1 MSKRIYE
8 LASEL
13 DINSS
18 KLMDELKEMKVS
30 VKNHF
35 ASLDDK
41 TEAALKER
49 LKTPSKPEMM
59 SKDKKSDSK
68 PKVEEKPREEAPA
81 PKPAGNKHL
90 KTEPKADAFTKQA
103 EEGIRVM
110 EGSTVSEIANI
121 FSKNPTEIIKT
132 LMNMGE
138 MATINQPV
146 SREAIEILADEFGL
160 KIHIV
165 TLEEE
170 MEEEEPL
177 QVDVKDLKP
186 RPPVVTVM
194 GHVDHGK
201 TLLLDAI
208 QKTDVV
214 STEAGGIT
222 QHIGAYQV
230 ERNEK
235 KITFI
240 DTPGHEAFTAMRA
253 RGAKITDIAVLVVAA
268 DDGVMPQTVEA
279 IDHVKA
285 AGVPILV
292 AVNKIDKEE
301 ANPDK
306 VKQQLTEYGLVPEEW
321 GGDTIFV
328 NVSAKNKINIDELL
342 DMLLLLAEM
351 ADIKAP
357 DKGPGYGT
365 VIEAFLDK
373 GKGPVATVL
382 IQGGSLKVGDA
393 VVAGYASGKI
403 RAMRDDK
410 GKKVNVAKPGQPV
423 ELTGWSQTPN
433 AGDTLKEV
441 SDEKRARQI
450 SEERLLK
457 RRVLEKDSHRHIA
470 LEDLFNQIKKG
481 DIRDLNLVVK
491 ADTQG
496 SIEALCGALGEID
509 QTEVKV
515 RVIHKGV
522 GAITETDIMLASA
535 SNAVVIGFN
544 VRPDVKAKE
553 LSDRENV
560 DVRMYRVIY
569 KVIEDIEAARKG
581 LLKPTLEEVET
592 ATVEVKDIFKAS
604 KLGTI
609 AGCFVTQG
617 EVNRKDSLRVIRDGT
632 VVFEGNVKSL
642 RRFKDDV
649 NSVKSGLECG
659 IVIDKFSDIQLGDV
673 LEFYKIVEKAAL

>member
-1 MSKRIYE
+1 MAKRIYE
-8 LASEL
+8 LAREMGVT
-13 DINSS
+13 NSIV
-18 KLMDELKEMKVS
+18 MDELKAMGIV

-35 ASLDDK
+35 ASLEDDQEK
-41 TEAALKER
+41 ALKAR
-49 LKTPSKPEMM
+49 LTTSGRPAKIQGEAKTSKVLTGDG
-59 SKDKKSDSK
+59 SLAKDQPVKAAKKAAT
-68 PKVEEKPREEAPA
+68 PLREATQQSP
-81 PKPAGNKHL
+81 P
-90 KTEPKADAFTKQA
+90 
-103 EEGIRVM
+103 IRII
-110 EGSTVSEIANI
+110 EGSTVSEIAKL
-121 FSKNPTEIIKT
+121 FSKSPTELIKN

-146 SREAIEILADEFGL
+146 SREAIELLADEYGL
-160 KIHIV
+160 KTHVV

-170 MEEEEPL
+170 MEEEEPIEIDL
-177 QVDVKDLKP
+177 RDLKA

-201 TLLLDAI
+201 TLLLDAVRR
-208 QKTDVV
+208 TDVV

-230 ERNEK
+230 ERNNK

-268 DDGVMPQTVEA
+268 DDGVMPQTIEA
-279 IDHVKA
+279 IDHAKA

-292 AVNKIDKEE
+292 AVNKIDKED

-321 GGDTIFV
+321 GGETIFV
-328 NVSAKNKINIDELL
+328 NVSAKAKTNIDELL

-351 ADIKAP
+351 LDIKAP
-357 DKGPGYGT
+357 DKGPGNGT

-382 IQGGSLKVGDA
+382 VQGGTLEVGDA
-393 VVAGYASGKI
+393 LVAGYASGKI

-410 GKKVNVAKPGQPV
+410 GKKVIIARPGQPV
-423 ELTGWSQTPN
+423 EITGWSTTPN
-433 AGDTLKEV
+433 AGDILKEV
-441 SDEKRARQI
+441 SDEKKARQI
-450 SEERLLK
+450 TEERSLK
-457 RRVLEKDSHRHIA
+457 KRVLEKDSHKHVA
-470 LEDLFNQIKKG
+470 LEDLFSQIAKG
-481 DIRDLNLVVK
+481 DIRDLNLIVK
-491 ADTQG
+491 ADAQG
-496 SIEALCGALGEID
+496 SVEALCGALAEID
-509 QTEVKV
+509 QTEVRV

-535 SNAVVIGFN
+535 SNAVVIGFS

-553 LSDRENV
+553 LSERENV

-581 LLKPTLEEVET
+581 LLKPTLEEVDT
-592 ATVEVKDIFKAS
+592 ATVEIREIFKAS

-609 AGCFVTQG
+609 AGCLVISG
-617 EVNRKDSLRVIRDGT
+617 EANRKDSLRLIRDGA
-632 VVFEGNVKSL
+632 VIFEGKAKSL
-642 RRFKDDV
+642 KRFKEDV

-659 IVIDKFSDIQLGDV
+659 IVLEKFSDIQVGDT
-673 LEFYKIVEKAAL
+673 LEFYKIVERAAL

>member
-1 MSKRIYE
+1 MNIK
-8 LASEL
+8 
-13 DINSS
+13 SS
-18 KLMDELKEMKVS
+18 ILMDELKAMGVEA
-30 VKNHF
+30 KNHF
-35 ASLDDK
+35 ASIEGDVLTK
-41 TEAALKER
+41 LQER
-49 LKTPSKPEMM
+49 LSSTTKKKAPKGDQKKKPAA
-59 SKDKKSDSK
+59 SNPVGKGKAQKVK
-68 PKVEEKPREEAPA
+68 PKAGANSEVKKEAL
-81 PKPAGNKHL
+81 GL
-90 KTEPKADAFTKQA
+90 EP
-103 EEGIRVM
+103 IRIIA
-110 EGSTVSEIANI
+110 GSTVSEIAKL
-121 FSKNPTEIIKT
+121 FKKNPTDIIKN

-138 MATINQPV
+138 MATINQPLNSAAV
-146 SREAIEILADEFGL
+146 ELLADEYGL
-160 KIHIV
+160 SVQIV
-165 TLEEE
+165 SLEEE
-170 MEEEEPL
+170 ME
-177 QVDVKDLKP
+177 VDEVAETDPKELKS

-208 QKTDVV
+208 RKTDVV

-230 ERNEK
+230 ERNDK

-253 RGAKITDIAVLVVAA
+253 RGAKITDIAILVVAA

-279 IDHVKA
+279 IDHAKA

-292 AVNKIDKEE
+292 AINKIDKDE

-321 GGDTIFV
+321 GGETIFV
-328 NVSAKNKINIDELL
+328 PVSAKAKMNIDELL
-342 DMLLLLAEM
+342 DMVLLLAEM
-351 ADIKAP
+351 GDIKSP
-357 DKGPGYGT
+357 VKGAGFGT

-382 IQGGSLKVGDA
+382 VQGGNLEVGDA

-410 GKKVNVAKPGQPV
+410 GRKVNLARPGQPV
-423 ELTGWSQTPN
+423 EITGWSTTPN
-433 AGDTLKEV
+433 AGDILKEV
-441 SDEKRARQI
+441 ADEKRARQI
-450 SEERLLK
+450 TEERLLK
-457 RRVLEKDSHRHIA
+457 KRVLEKDSHKHIA
-470 LEDLFNQIKKG
+470 LEDLFNQISKG
-481 DIRDLNLVVK
+481 EIRDLNLIVK
-491 ADTQG
+491 ADVQG
-496 SIEALCGALGEID
+496 SVEALCGALSEID
-509 QTEVKV
+509 QTEVRV

-544 VRPDVKAKE
+544 VRPDAKAKE

-592 ATVEVKDIFKAS
+592 AVVEVRDIFKAS

-609 AGCFVTQG
+609 AGCYVVSG
-617 EVNRKDSLRVIRDGT
+617 EVNRKDSLRLIRDGA
-632 VVFEGNVKSL
+632 VIFEGKVKSL
-642 RRFKDDV
+642 KRFKDDV
-649 NSVKSGLECG
+649 TTVKNGLECG
-659 IVIDKFSDIQLGDV
+659 IVLERFSDVQVGDTF
-673 LEFYKIVEKAAL
+673 EFFKIVEKAAI